1 MRLLA
6 WLPSYPGI
14 LVPSAASLEAGLHL
28 PLFGLVSAV
37 DDRRPGHR
45 ARRDALLGGAS
56 PWPTTVGEFE
66 ELSEDGGATLPG
78 TEK

>member
-1 MRLLA
+1 M
-6 WLPSYPGI
+6 
-14 LVPSAASLEAGLHL
+14 
-28 PLFGLVSAV
+28 